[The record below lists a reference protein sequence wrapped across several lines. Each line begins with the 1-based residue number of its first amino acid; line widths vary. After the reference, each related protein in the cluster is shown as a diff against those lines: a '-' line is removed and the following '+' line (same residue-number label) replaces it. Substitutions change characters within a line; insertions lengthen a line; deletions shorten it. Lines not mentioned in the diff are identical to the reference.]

1 MKLSLKQKAL
11 AQTIGMFALAGVA
24 AVVITFI
31 IANVSTAVLVN
42 AIGVGSVV
50 GSFAW
55 LAYIFY
61 SITLSRLEF
70 NEKLKDLN
78 KKD

>member
-11 AQTIGMFALAGVA
+11 AQTIGMFALAIA
-24 AVVITFI
+24 ASVVIAFI
-31 IANVSTAVLVN
+31 AANVSTTVLIN
-42 AIGVGSVV
+42 AFGVGSFV
-50 GSFAW
+50 W

-61 SITLSRLEF
+61 SITLSRLEY
-70 NEKLKDLN
+70 NETLKKMTE